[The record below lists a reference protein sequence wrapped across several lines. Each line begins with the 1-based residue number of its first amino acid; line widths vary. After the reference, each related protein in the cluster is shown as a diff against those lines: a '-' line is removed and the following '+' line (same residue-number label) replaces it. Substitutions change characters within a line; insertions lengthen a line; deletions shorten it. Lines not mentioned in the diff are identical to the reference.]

1 MPAASPAG
9 IRRTTRSTSLRPA
22 RWSRRPSRRA
32 ATSTRG
38 VSSRASSSSR
48 ARIVSIV
55 TCVAPRPTSRPS
67 SAATRRGC
75 RWCRCSTAT
84 RTRSRSSARRSACPS
99 SRWAWTTS
107 ASRVRAPPSIITT
120 VSTPPRS
127 PGPRRSSWAADARAA
142 RRAVP
147 GVRRHGM
154 IRARMS
160 TLTESRKRE
169 LRRDLEAILGAG
181 AVLSDPDELLVY
193 ESDGLTLFRALADFV
208 VFPTSAEHVSA
219 IGKLANREGLPFVA
233 RGAGTG
239 LSGGCLPAE
248 GGIVISLMRM
258 SRVLEVDYDNQ
269 FAVVE
274 PGLVN
279 LHLSWKVGPRGYY
292 YAPDPSSQQACTVG
306 GNIANNSGGPH
317 TLKYGVTVNHV
328 LGLEVVLPDGEV
340 MWLGGKTREAQG
352 YDMAGLFV
360 GSEGT
365 FGIATKIIVR
375 ILRQSQ
381 AVKTVLAVFNTI
393 EEASE
398 AVSAVIARGLI
409 PAAMEMID
417 QTTIGAV
424 EDAFGCGYP
433 RDAAAALLIELD
445 GLQHGMD
452 AQAERVMAACRDC
465 GARDVRVARDEAER
479 QLLWKGRKSAFGA
492 YGRIS
497 PAYMVM
503 DGVIPRTRL
512 PEVLR
517 RVNEIVGAHEL
528 RVGNVFHAGDGN
540 LHPNL
545 LYDPR
550 RPGEVAR
557 VVTAGGEILKVCA
570 DVGGSI
576 SGEHGIGLE
585 KMDYMSLI
593 FTEADLGFMRALRE
607 AFNPRGLCN

>member
-1 MPAASPAG
+1 M
-9 IRRTTRSTSLRPA
+9 
-22 RWSRRPSRRA
+22 
-32 ATSTRG
+32 
-38 VSSRASSSSR
+38 
-48 ARIVSIV
+48 
-55 TCVAPRPTSRPS
+55 
-67 SAATRRGC
+67 
-75 RWCRCSTAT
+75 
-84 RTRSRSSARRSACPS
+84 
-99 SRWAWTTS
+99 
-107 ASRVRAPPSIITT
+107 
-120 VSTPPRS
+120 
-127 PGPRRSSWAADARAA
+127 ADLDAA
-142 RRAVP
+142 RKRAL
-147 GVRRHGM
+147 R
-154 IRARMS
+154 
-160 TLTESRKRE
+160 RE
-169 LRRDLEAILGAG
+169 LEGMLGKG
-181 AVLSDPDELLVY
+181 AVLSEPEELLVY
-193 ESDGLTLFRALADFV
+193 ESDGLVLFRALADFV
-208 VFPTSAEHVSA
+208 VFPTSTEQVSE
-219 IGKLANREGLPFVA
+219 IVKLANREGMPFVA

-248 GGIVISLMRM
+248 GGLVISLMRM
-258 SRVLEVDYDNQ
+258 NRVLEVDYDNHI
-269 FAVVE
+269 AVVE

-279 LHLSWKVGPRGYY
+279 LHLSWAVGPKGFY

-365 FGIATKIIVR
+365 FGIATKIVVR
-375 ILRQSQ
+375 ILKQSQ
-381 AVKTVLAVFNTI
+381 AVKTVLAVFDSI
-393 EEASE
+393 EQASE
-398 AVSAVIARGLI
+398 AVSAVIAKGLI

-417 QTTIGAV
+417 QVTIGAV

-445 GLQHGMD
+445 GLSLGMD

-517 RVNEIVGAHEL
+517 RVNEIASAHGL

-540 LHPNL
+540 LHPNI

-550 RPGEVAR
+550 NPGEEAR
-557 VVTAGGEILKVCA
+557 VVEAGGEILKVCA

-585 KMDYMSLI
+585 KMDYMPLI
-593 FTEADLGFMRALRE
+593 FSEADLAFMRQLRE
-607 AFNPRGLCN
+607 AFNPRGLCNPGKIFPSRKACGEGGIAYRPHPLEEKGLAQRF